1 MIEDIIWRVL
11 FVELALDIGLRF
23 EVVALHL
30 NRPFLKLLANTSKDA
45 GTRSRFEVVAW
56 QLSSPLLL

>member
-1 MIEDIIWRVL
+1 M

-30 NRPFLKLLANTSKDA
+30 NRSFLKLLANTSKDA